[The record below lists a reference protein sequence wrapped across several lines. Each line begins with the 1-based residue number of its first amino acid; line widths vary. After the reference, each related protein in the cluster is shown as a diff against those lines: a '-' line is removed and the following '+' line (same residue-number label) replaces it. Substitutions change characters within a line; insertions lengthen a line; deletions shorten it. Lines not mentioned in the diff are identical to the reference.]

1 MTDLIFPPPAPILV
15 PLRDGSGFYPVTRIF
30 CVGRNYADHAR
41 EMGAEVDR
49 EAPFYFTKSPAHLVL
64 SGTTVP
70 YPPGTKTFHHEMEFV
85 VALGAPG
92 FRVAAEEAMGL
103 VFGYA
108 AGLDMTRRDLQAEAK
123 DKRRPW
129 DTAKDFENAAVLGP
143 LTRAA
148 DFGLPGPQAITLTL
162 NGEPVQRSHLS
173 EMVWSVPGII
183 AHLSTLYRLAPGD
196 LIYTGTPAGVGP
208 VTPGDRLHGEIDG
221 LAPVDLTIA
230 AAE

>member
-1 MTDLIFPPPAPILV
+1 MTDILFPPPAPVLV
-15 PLRDGSGFYPVTRIF
+15 PLRDGSGFLPVTRIF

-41 EMGAEVDR
+41 EMGGEVDR
-49 EAPFYFTKSPAHLVL
+49 EAPFYFTKSPAHLTL
-64 SGTTVP
+64 TGATIP
-70 YPPGTKTFHHEMEFV
+70 YPPGTADFHHEMEFV
-85 VALGAPG
+85 VALGAEG
-92 FRVAAEEAMGL
+92 FRVAADKAMDL

-108 AGLDMTRRDLQAEAK
+108 AGLDMTRRDLQAAAK

-129 DTAKDFENAAVLGP
+129 DTGKDFENAAILAP

-148 DFGLPGPQAITLTL
+148 EFGLPGPQAITLLL

-173 EMVWSVPGII
+173 EMVWSVPEII
-183 AHLSTLYRLAPGD
+183 AHLSTLYHLRPGD

-208 VTPGDRLHGEIDG
+208 VRPGDRLHGEIDG
-221 LAPVDLTIA
+221 VAPIDLTIA

>member
-1 MTDLIFPPPAPILV
+1 MTEILFPPPAPVLV
-15 PLRDGSGFYPVTRIF
+15 PMRDGSGFYPVTRIF
-30 CVGRNYADHAR
+30 CVGRNYADHAK

-64 SGTTVP
+64 SGATVP
-70 YPPGTKTFHHEMEFV
+70 YPPGTRDFHHEMEFV

-129 DTAKDFENAAVLGP
+129 DTGKDFENAAVLGP

-148 DFGLPGPQAITLTL
+148 EFGLPGPQAISLTL
-162 NGEPVQRSHLS
+162 NGEPVQRAHLAD
-173 EMVWSVPGII
+173 MVWPVAGII
-183 AHLSTLYRLAPGD
+183 AHLSTLYHLGPGD

-208 VTPGDRLHGEIDG
+208 VAPGDRLHGEIDG

>member
-1 MTDLIFPPPAPILV
+1 MTDILFPPPAPVLV

-30 CVGRNYADHAR
+30 CVGRNYADHAK

-64 SGTTVP
+64 SGATVP
-70 YPPGTKTFHHEMEFV
+70 YPPGTKDFHHEMEFV
-85 VALGAPG
+85 VAIGAEG
-92 FRVAAEEAMGL
+92 FRVAAAEAMGL

-129 DTAKDFENAAVLGP
+129 DTGKDFENAAVLGP

-148 DFGLPGPQAITLTL
+148 EFGLPGPQAISLTL
-162 NGEPVQRSHLS
+162 NGEPVQRAHLAD
-173 EMVWSVPGII
+173 MVWPVAGII
-183 AHLSTLYRLAPGD
+183 AHLSTLYHLRAGD

-208 VTPGDRLHGEIDG
+208 VAPGDRLHGEVDG

>member
-1 MTDLIFPPPAPILV
+1 MTDILFPPPAPVLV
-15 PLRDGSGFYPVTRIF
+15 PLRDGAGFYPVIRIF
-30 CVGRNYADHAR
+30 CVGRNYADHAK
-41 EMGAEVDR
+41 EMGGEVDR
-49 EAPFYFTKSPAHLVL
+49 EAPFYFTKSPSHMVL
-64 SGTTVP
+64 SGATVP
-70 YPPGTKTFHHEMEFV
+70 YPPGTKDFHHEMEFV
-85 VALGAPG
+85 VALGAEG
-92 FRVAAEEAMGL
+92 FRVPEARAMDL

-108 AGLDMTRRDLQAEAK
+108 AGLDMTRRDLQGVAK

-129 DTAKDFENAAVLGP
+129 DTGKDFENAAVLGP

-173 EMVWSVPGII
+173 EMVWSVPEII
-183 AHLSTLYRLAPGD
+183 AHLSTLYHLAPGD

-221 LAPVDLTIA
+221 LAAVDLTIA

>member
-1 MTDLIFPPPAPILV
+1 MSTYVFPPAPQAAV
-15 PLRDGSGFYPVTRIF
+15 PVRGSSQRYAVSRIF

-41 EMGAEVDR
+41 EMGGEVDR
-49 EAPFYFTKSPAHLVL
+49 EAPFYFTKSPAHLTL
-64 SGTTVP
+64 TGATIP
-70 YPPGTKTFHHEMEFV
+70 YPPGTADFHHEMEFV
-85 VALGAPG
+85 VALGAEG
-92 FRVAAEEAMGL
+92 FRVAADKAMDL

-108 AGLDMTRRDLQAEAK
+108 AGLDMTRRDLQAAAK

-129 DTAKDFENAAVLGP
+129 DTGKDFENAAILAP

-148 DFGLPGPQAITLTL
+148 EFGLPGPQAITLLL

-173 EMVWSVPGII
+173 EMVWSVPEII
-183 AHLSTLYRLAPGD
+183 AHLSTLYHLRPGD

-208 VTPGDRLHGEIDG
+208 VRPGDRLHGEIDG
-221 LAPVDLTIA
+221 VAPIDLTIA